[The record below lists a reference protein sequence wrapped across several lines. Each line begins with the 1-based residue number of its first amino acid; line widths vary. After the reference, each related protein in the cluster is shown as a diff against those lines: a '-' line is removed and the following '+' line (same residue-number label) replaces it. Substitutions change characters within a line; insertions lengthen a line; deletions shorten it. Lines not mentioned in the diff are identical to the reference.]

1 MLTAGQ
7 TLTVTVEKPAVGG
20 LMIAYVDRQVVLVDG
35 AVPGERVSVR
45 IVRVRKG
52 MAYAETLAVEER
64 SPDRRDV
71 LVDRA
76 CGGCL
81 YAHIAYPRQ
90 LEIKSLVIADAFVRT
105 ARLPLPKAVSI
116 HSSPREGYRMR
127 ARLHRRGG
135 RLGFFREGTHD
146 VCDTRSTGQLLP
158 ATSDM
163 LDRLAAALA
172 GEPAEATREVEL
184 SESVDGSQRVVHL
197 QPAAGCNGPS
207 ALPSMHMNDL
217 TGLTTVRSTSGAV
230 RVLSGSAYVSDLLDL
245 GVTFTLRRHVL
256 AFYQGNRFL
265 LRALVSHVL
274 EQVPRRST
282 VIDLYAG
289 GGLFS
294 TAIACVCDA
303 DVIAVEGDPVAA
315 ADLEANAEPFAG
327 IRVFHEPIE
336 RFVQRSLPPPDVV
349 IVDPPRTGI
358 SREALQGIAHL
369 RGRRLVYVS
378 CDVATLARDAR
389 RLVDAGYGISAVS
402 GFDLFPN
409 TPHVETV
416 VVFDGS

>member
-7 TLTVTVEKPAVGG
+7 MLMVTVEKPAVGG
-20 LMIAYVDRQVVLVDG
+20 RMIAYVDRQVVLVDG
-35 AVPGERVSVR
+35 AIPGERVSVR
-45 IVRVRKG
+45 IVRVGKG
-52 MAYAETLAVEER
+52 VAYAETLAVEER

-71 LVDRA
+71 LLDRA

-105 ARLPLPKAVSI
+105 AHLPLATAVSI
-116 HSSPREGYRMR
+116 HSSPPEGYRMR

-146 VCDTRSTGQLLP
+146 LCDPRSTGQLLP
-158 ATSDM
+158 ATYDI
-163 LDRLAAALA
+163 LDHLAAALA
-172 GEPAEATREVEL
+172 GQPAEATREVDL
-184 SESVDGSQRVVHL
+184 SESIDGSQRVIHL
-197 QPAAGCNGPS
+197 HPAAGCNGPS
-207 ALPSMHMNDL
+207 ALPSMHMSEI
-217 TGLTTVRSTSGAV
+217 TGLTTVGSTPGAV

-245 GVTFTLRRHVL
+245 DVTFTLRRHVL
-256 AFYQGNRFL
+256 AFFQGNRFL
-265 LRALVSHVL
+265 LRELVSHVMD
-274 EQVPRRST
+274 QVPLRST
-282 VIDLYAG
+282 LIDLYAG

-294 TAIACVCDA
+294 IAIACVRDA

-315 ADLEANAEPFAG
+315 ADLEVNAKPFAS
-327 IRVFHEPIE
+327 IRAFHEPIE
-336 RFVQRSLPPPDVV
+336 RFVQGSLPQPDVV

-389 RLVDAGYGISAVS
+389 RLVDAGYWITTVS

-416 VVFDGS
+416 VVFDRS